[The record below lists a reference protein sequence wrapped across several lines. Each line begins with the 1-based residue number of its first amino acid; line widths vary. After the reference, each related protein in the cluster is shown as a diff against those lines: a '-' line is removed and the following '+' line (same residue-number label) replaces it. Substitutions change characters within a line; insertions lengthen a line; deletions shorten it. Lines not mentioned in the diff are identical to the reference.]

1 MATFA
6 ELESAGKPDVLV
18 PGKAHVV
25 RAWDARSVN
34 TRYGDKMVRNLIL
47 NDGSA
52 DLRAS
57 WWNPADLDS
66 DLAGRKVEL
75 IAFRK
80 DNKNAGVRTTM
91 GQDQQGNPRLE
102 LTASGGYLKLLEEE
116 LPGISEPTAPVQTG
130 APAQRAGRVTQREL
144 MALSENVAAHARTV
158 LGIDEESSVAA
169 IINTYLIAAT
179 RGNLT
184 IEPVAV
190 TSFSEGEDA
199 PPPDDDDIPF

>member
-25 RAWDARSVN
+25 RALDARSVN

-130 APAQRAGRVTQREL
+130 APAQQPVEWPADPLGTDVPERKVD
-144 MALSENVAAHARTV
+144 AAHRHGTGGTGA
-158 LGIDEESSVAA
+158 VAGE
-169 IINTYLIAAT
+169 LVPV
-179 RGNLT
+179 
-184 IEPVAV
+184 EPVLEPVPHAHRV
-190 TSFSEGEDA
+190 GRIHAED
-199 PPPDDDDIPF
+199 